1 MKRPGQGPTATLEIL
16 LVEDDQ
22 AHAELI
28 IRCLENHPLDSRI
41 RHLSDGEAALDYL
54 LSEAEGGPGR
64 PHVILLDL
72 RLPKI
77 DGLEV
82 LRQIRAAGSLDG
94 MIADRVVMG
103 HNIGFDLAVLG
114 AECRR
119 AGLDWSA
126 PPTLDLVQLGAA
138 LEPRNGDL
146 TLEGMAARYGVAV
159 AGRHTALGDAL
170 AAAELWLCLVPRLAE
185 HGVETFGDATAFAA
199 RAREVIRKQR
209 QSGW

>member
-94 MIADRVVMG
+94 IPVIVLSTTKDEADVKKAYSHHVNSYLVKPLDFATFTKLLDDVGYYWLQWNHFPGRILGGG
-103 HNIGFDLAVLG
+103 H
-114 AECRR
+114 
-119 AGLDWSA
+119 
-126 PPTLDLVQLGAA
+126 
-138 LEPRNGDL
+138 
-146 TLEGMAARYGVAV
+146 
-159 AGRHTALGDAL
+159 
-170 AAAELWLCLVPRLAE
+170 
-185 HGVETFGDATAFAA
+185 
-199 RAREVIRKQR
+199 
-209 QSGW
+209 